1 MITLQQYL
9 NENLDINEGI
19 KDSIKGIIKRVE
31 AKIKKLDYKSII
43 SKFAVST
50 ALAASLL
57 NPMKIHAEKLPYN
70 SWDYPNINA
79 YIAKNDKADGE
90 RYAYSA
96 FGEDNEDAV
105 RNAFALLHM
114 NIFGTNSNYGA
125 SPNMSRDSRYNAI
138 KDKKDLV
145 DDYKLNETVDGKIVC
160 TLFLTEKAA
169 IMTGMPGLYKISNGK
184 VKNLIDNEKLVNDKN
199 YKYYLTVKNK
209 EIAQMCKDAIDDYKE
224 KTGKDCEAIAGSF
237 RRYIPD
243 ARTSVELT
251 FYAITNNTSSNII
264 RNAYK
269 KIQDHVIDR
278 VTNISSSGKYVDIML
293 VKPGTLK

>member
-31 AKIKKLDYKSII
+31 AKLKKLDYKNII

-70 SWDYPNINA
+70 SGDYSNINA

-114 NIFGTNSNYGA
+114 NIYGDDYIF
-125 SPNMSRDSRYNAI
+125 NDSRYNAI
-138 KDKKDLV
+138 KDRKDLV
-145 DDYKLNETVDGKIVC
+145 DDYKLNETEDGKIVC
-160 TLFLTEKAA
+160 TLFLTAKAA
-169 IMTGMPGLYKISNGK
+169 NMTGIPGLYKISNGK

-199 YKYYLTVKNK
+199 YKYYRDYKSD
-209 EIAQMCKDAIDDYKE
+209 EIAQMCKNAIDDYKE
-224 KTGKDCEAIAGSF
+224 RTGEDCEAIAGVMS
-237 RRYIPD
+237 REIQS
-243 ARTSVELT
+243 ARNFANLAFTKLIKS
-251 FYAITNNTSSNII
+251 ASSNIVK
-264 RNAYK
+264 NAYEK
-269 KIQDHVIDR
+269 KLDN
-278 VTNISSSGKYVDIML
+278 VTMRLSNGKYVDIIL
-293 VKPGTLK
+293 VKPGTLKTLR

>member
-19 KDSIKGIIKRVE
+19 KDSIKSIIKNVE

-70 SWDYPNINA
+70 SYDFSNINA

-114 NIFGTNSNYGA
+114 NIYGTNSNYGA

-184 VKNLIDNEKLVNDKN
+184 VKNIVDNKKSVSDKN
-199 YKYYLTVKNK
+199 YKYHMDEDDK

-224 KTGKDCEAIAGSF
+224 RTGKDCEAIAGSPD
-237 RRYIPD
+237 RDRQD
-243 ARTSVELT
+243 ARRDVEMS
-251 FYAITNNTSSNII
+251 FYLIIKDPSSNIVK
-264 RNAYK
+264 NAYTK
-269 KIQDHVIDR
+269 MLNWLTPQLS
-278 VTNISSSGKYVDIML
+278 NGEYVSIIL
-293 VKPGTLK
+293 APPGTLK

>member
-19 KDSIKGIIKRVE
+19 KDSIKGIIKRVK

-70 SWDYPNINA
+70 SGDYAKIDA

-105 RNAFALLHM
+105 RNAFVLLHI
-114 NIFGTNSNYGA
+114 NIYGVDDNV
-125 SPNMSRDSRYNAI
+125 SYDSRYNDI
-138 KDKKDLV
+138 KDRKDLV
-145 DDYKLNETVDGKIVC
+145 DDYKLNETADGKIVC
-160 TLFLTEKAA
+160 TLFLTTKAA
-169 IMTGMPGLYKISNGK
+169 NMTGIPGLYKISNGK

-199 YKYYLTVKNK
+199 YKYYRDYKSD

-224 KTGKDCEAIAGSF
+224 RTGEDCEAIAGVMS
-237 RRYIPD
+237 REIQS
-243 ARTSVELT
+243 ARNFANLT
-251 FYAITNNTSSNII
+251 FTKLIKSASSNIVK
-264 RNAYK
+264 NAYTK
-269 KIQDHVIDR
+269 KLNN
-278 VTNISSSGKYVDIML
+278 VTMRLSNGKYVDIIL
-293 VKPGTLK
+293 VKPGTLETLR

>member
-19 KDSIKGIIKRVE
+19 KDSIKSIIKNVE

-70 SWDYPNINA
+70 SGDFSNINS
-79 YIAKNDKADGE
+79 YIAQNNKTDGE
-90 RYAYSA
+90 RYAFSA
-96 FGEDNEDAV
+96 IGEDNEDAV
-105 RNAFALLHM
+105 KSAFALLHM
-114 NIFGTNSNYGA
+114 NIYGVD
-125 SPNMSRDSRYNAI
+125 SNMSIDSRHNAI
-138 KDKKDLV
+138 KDRKDLV
-145 DDYKLNETVDGKIVC
+145 DDYKLNETSDGKIVC
-160 TLFLTEKAA
+160 TLFLTGKAA
-169 IMTGMPGLYKISNGK
+169 NMAGMPGLYKISNGK
-184 VKNLIDNEKLVNDKN
+184 VKNFVDNERLVSDKS
-199 YKYYLTVKNK
+199 YKYYLTIKNK

-251 FYAITNNTSSNII
+251 FYAITNNTSDNIV

-278 VTNISSSGKYVDIML
+278 VTMVSSSGKYVDIML

>member
-19 KDSIKGIIKRVE
+19 SDSIKGIIKRVE
-31 AKIKKLDYKSII
+31 TKIKKLDYKSII

-145 DDYKLNETVDGKIVC
+145 DDYKLNETADGKIVC
-160 TLFLTEKAA
+160 TLFLTKKAA
-169 IMTGMPGLYKISNGK
+169 IMTEMPGLYKISNGK
-184 VKNLIDNEKLVNDKN
+184 FKNLVDNEKLVNDKN
-199 YKYYLTVKNK
+199 YKYYRDYKSD
-209 EIAQMCKDAIDDYKE
+209 EIAQMCKDAIDDYRE
-224 KTGKDCEAIAGSF
+224 KTDEDCEAIAGVMS
-237 RRYIPD
+237 REIQS
-243 ARTSVELT
+243 ARNFSHLAFTKLIKS
-251 FYAITNNTSSNII
+251 TSSNIVK
-264 RNAYK
+264 NAYTK
-269 KIQDHVIDR
+269 KLDN
-278 VTNISSSGKYVDIML
+278 VTMRLSNGKYVDIIL
-293 VKPGTLK
+293 VKPGTLKTLR

>member
-199 YKYYLTVKNK
+199 YKYYRDYKSD
-209 EIAQMCKDAIDDYKE
+209 EIAQMCKNAIDDYKE
-224 KTGKDCEAIAGSF
+224 RTGEDCEAIAGVMS
-237 RRYIPD
+237 REIQS
-243 ARTSVELT
+243 ARNFANLAFTKLIKS
-251 FYAITNNTSSNII
+251 ASSNIVK
-264 RNAYK
+264 NAYEK
-269 KIQDHVIDR
+269 KLDN
-278 VTNISSSGKYVDIML
+278 VTMQLSNGKYVDIIL
-293 VKPGTLK
+293 VKPGTLKTLK

>member
-70 SWDYPNINA
+70 SGDYAKIDA

-96 FGEDNEDAV
+96 FGEDNEDAI
-105 RNAFALLHM
+105 RNAFVLLHV
-114 NIFGTNSNYGA
+114 NIYGVDYNI
-125 SPNMSRDSRYNAI
+125 SYDSRYNDI
-138 KDKKDLV
+138 KDRKDLV
-145 DDYKLNETVDGKIVC
+145 DDYKLNETADGKIVC
-160 TLFLTEKAA
+160 TLFLTAKAA
-169 IMTGMPGLYKISNGK
+169 NMTGMPGLYKISNGK
-184 VKNLIDNEKLVNDKN
+184 VKNFVDNEKLISDKN
-199 YKYYLTVKNK
+199 YKYYKDCKSDEVS
-209 EIAQMCKDAIDDYKE
+209 QMCKDAIDDYKE
-224 KTGKDCEAIAGSF
+224 RTGEDCEAIAGTMS
-237 RRYIPD
+237 RQIQS
-243 ARTSVELT
+243 ARNFAYLT
-251 FYAITNNTSSNII
+251 FNTLIKSPSSNIVK
-264 RNAYK
+264 NAYTK
-269 KIQDHVIDR
+269 MLNWLTPQLS
-278 VTNISSSGKYVDIML
+278 NGEYVSIIL
-293 VKPGTLK
+293 VPSGTLK

>member
-19 KDSIKGIIKRVE
+19 KDSIKSIIKNIE

-43 SKFAVST
+43 SKFVVST

-70 SWDYPNINA
+70 SGDYSNINA

-114 NIFGTNSNYGA
+114 NIYGDDYIF
-125 SPNMSRDSRYNAI
+125 NDSRYNDI
-138 KDKKDLV
+138 KNRKDLV
-145 DDYKLNETVDGKIVC
+145 DDYKLNETEDGKIVC
-160 TLFLTEKAA
+160 TLFLTAKAA
-169 IMTGMPGLYKISNGK
+169 NMTGIPGLYKISNGK

-199 YKYYLTVKNK
+199 YKYYRDYKSD
-209 EIAQMCKDAIDDYKE
+209 EIAQMCKNAIDDYKE
-224 KTGKDCEAIAGSF
+224 RTGEDCEAIAGVMS
-237 RRYIPD
+237 REIQS
-243 ARTSVELT
+243 ARNFANLAFTKLIKS
-251 FYAITNNTSSNII
+251 ASSNIVK
-264 RNAYK
+264 NAYEK
-269 KIQDHVIDR
+269 KLDN
-278 VTNISSSGKYVDIML
+278 VTMRLSNGKYVDIIL
-293 VKPGTLK
+293 VKPGTLKTLR

>member
-70 SWDYPNINA
+70 SGDYAKIDA

-96 FGEDNEDAV
+96 FGEDNEDAI
-105 RNAFALLHM
+105 RNAFVLLHV
-114 NIFGTNSNYGA
+114 NIYGVDYNI
-125 SPNMSRDSRYNAI
+125 SYDSRYNDI
-138 KDKKDLV
+138 KDRKDLV
-145 DDYKLNETVDGKIVC
+145 DDYKLNETADGKIVC
-160 TLFLTEKAA
+160 TLFLTAKAA
-169 IMTGMPGLYKISNGK
+169 NMTGMPGLYKISNGK
-184 VKNLIDNEKLVNDKN
+184 VKNFVDNEKLVNDKN
-199 YKYYLTVKNK
+199 YKYYRDYESD
-209 EIAQMCKDAIDDYKE
+209 EIAQMCKDAIDDYRE
-224 KTGKDCEAIAGSF
+224 KTDEDCEAIAGVMS
-237 RRYIPD
+237 REIQS
-243 ARTSVELT
+243 ARNFAHLAFTKLIKS
-251 FYAITNNTSSNII
+251 ASSNIVK
-264 RNAYK
+264 NAYTK
-269 KIQDHVIDR
+269 KLDN
-278 VTNISSSGKYVDIML
+278 VTMRLSNGKYVDIIL
-293 VKPGTLK
+293 VKPGTLETLK

>member
-19 KDSIKGIIKRVE
+19 KDSIKNIIKNFE

-70 SWDYPNINA
+70 SGDYSNINA
-79 YIAKNDKADGE
+79 YIAQNDKADGE
-90 RYAYSA
+90 RYAFSA

-105 RNAFALLHM
+105 RNAFVLLHM
-114 NIFGTNSNYGA
+114 NIYGDDYNISN
-125 SPNMSRDSRYNAI
+125 NSRYNAI
-138 KDKKDLV
+138 KDRKDLV
-145 DDYKLNETVDGKIVC
+145 DDYKLNETTDGKIVC
-160 TLFLTEKAA
+160 TLFLTAKAA
-169 IMTGMPGLYKISNGK
+169 NMTGIPGLYKISNGK
-184 VKNLIDNEKLVNDKN
+184 VKNFVDNDRSINDKS
-199 YKYYLTVKNK
+199 YKYYLTIKNK
-209 EIAQMCKDAIDDYKE
+209 EIAQMCKDAIDDYKD

-251 FYAITNNTSSNII
+251 FYSITNNTSDNII

-269 KIQDHVIDR
+269 KIQDYVIDR
-278 VTNISSSGKYVDIML
+278 VTMVSSSGKYVDIML

>member
-19 KDSIKGIIKRVE
+19 SDSIKGIIKRVE
-31 AKIKKLDYKSII
+31 EKIKKLDYKSII

-70 SWDYPNINA
+70 SGDYSNINA
-79 YIAKNDKADGE
+79 YIAKNDKTDGE

-145 DDYKLNETVDGKIVC
+145 DDYKLNETADGKIVC
-160 TLFLTEKAA
+160 TLFLTKKAA
-169 IMTGMPGLYKISNGK
+169 IMTEMPGLYKISNGK
-184 VKNLIDNEKLVNDKN
+184 FKNLVDNEKLVNDKN
-199 YKYYLTVKNK
+199 YKYYRDYESD
-209 EIAQMCKDAIDDYKE
+209 EIAQMCKDAIDDYRE
-224 KTGKDCEAIAGSF
+224 KTDEDCEAIAGVMS
-237 RRYIPD
+237 REIQS
-243 ARTSVELT
+243 ARNFSHLA
-251 FYAITNNTSSNII
+251 FAKLIKSTSSNIVK
-264 RNAYK
+264 NAYTK
-269 KIQDHVIDR
+269 KLDN
-278 VTNISSSGKYVDIML
+278 VTMQLSNGKYVDIIL
-293 VKPGTLK
+293 VKPGTLKTLK

>member
-19 KDSIKGIIKRVE
+19 SDSIKGIIKRVE
-31 AKIKKLDYKSII
+31 AKIKKLDYKNII

-96 FGEDNEDAV
+96 FGEDNEDAI

-145 DDYKLNETVDGKIVC
+145 DDYKLNETADGKIVC
-160 TLFLTEKAA
+160 TLFLTKKAA
-169 IMTGMPGLYKISNGK
+169 IMTEMPGLYKISNGK
-184 VKNLIDNEKLVNDKN
+184 FKNLVNNEKLVNDKN
-199 YKYYLTVKNK
+199 YKYYRDYESD
-209 EIAQMCKDAIDDYKE
+209 EIAQMCKDAIDDYRE
-224 KTGKDCEAIAGSF
+224 KTDEDCEAIAGVMS
-237 RRYIPD
+237 REIQS
-243 ARTSVELT
+243 ARNFSHLAFTKLIKS
-251 FYAITNNTSSNII
+251 TSSNIVK
-264 RNAYK
+264 NAYTK
-269 KIQDHVIDR
+269 KLDN
-278 VTNISSSGKYVDIML
+278 VTMRLSNGKYVDIIL
-293 VKPGTLK
+293 VKPGTLKTLR

>member
-19 KDSIKGIIKRVE
+19 KDSIKSIIKNIE

-70 SWDYPNINA
+70 SGDYSNINA
-79 YIAKNDKADGE
+79 YIAQNDKADGE

-105 RNAFALLHM
+105 RNAFVLLHM
-114 NIFGTNSNYGA
+114 NIYGDDYNISNNY
-125 SPNMSRDSRYNAI
+125 RYNAI
-138 KDKKDLV
+138 KDRKDLV
-145 DDYKLNETVDGKIVC
+145 DDYKLNETSDGKIVC
-160 TLFLTEKAA
+160 TLFLTGKAA
-169 IMTGMPGLYKISNGK
+169 NMAGMPGLYKISNGD
-184 VKNLIDNEKLVNDKN
+184 VKNFVDNEKLVNDKN
-199 YKYYLTVKNK
+199 YKYYRDYKSD

-224 KTGKDCEAIAGSF
+224 RTGKDCEAIAGVMS
-237 RRYIPD
+237 REIQS
-243 ARTSVELT
+243 ARNFANLAFTKLIKS
-251 FYAITNNTSSNII
+251 ASSNIVK
-264 RNAYK
+264 NAYMK
-269 KIQDHVIDR
+269 KLNN
-278 VTNISSSGKYVDIML
+278 VTMRLSNGKYVDIIL
-293 VKPGTLK
+293 VKPGTLETLR

>member
-19 KDSIKGIIKRVE
+19 SDSIKGIIKRVE

-145 DDYKLNETVDGKIVC
+145 DDYKLNETADGKIVC
-160 TLFLTEKAA
+160 TLFLTKKAA
-169 IMTGMPGLYKISNGK
+169 IMTEMPGLYKISNGK
-184 VKNLIDNEKLVNDKN
+184 VKNLVDNEKLVNDKN
-199 YKYYLTVKNK
+199 YKYYRDYESD
-209 EIAQMCKDAIDDYKE
+209 EIAQMCKDAIDDYRE
-224 KTGKDCEAIAGSF
+224 KTDEDCEAIAGVMS
-237 RRYIPD
+237 REIQS
-243 ARTSVELT
+243 ARNFSHLAFTKLIKS
-251 FYAITNNTSSNII
+251 TSSNIVK
-264 RNAYK
+264 NAYTK
-269 KIQDHVIDR
+269 KLDN
-278 VTNISSSGKYVDIML
+278 VTMQLSNGKYVDIIL
-293 VKPGTLK
+293 VKPGTLKTLR

>member
-19 KDSIKGIIKRVE
+19 SDSIKGIIKRVE

-70 SWDYPNINA
+70 SGDYSNINA

-114 NIFGTNSNYGA
+114 NIYGDDYIF
-125 SPNMSRDSRYNAI
+125 NDSRYNDI
-138 KDKKDLV
+138 KNRKDLV
-145 DDYKLNETVDGKIVC
+145 DDYKLNETEDGKIVC
-160 TLFLTEKAA
+160 TLFLTAKAA
-169 IMTGMPGLYKISNGK
+169 NMTGIPGLYKISNGK

-199 YKYYLTVKNK
+199 YKYYRDYKSD
-209 EIAQMCKDAIDDYKE
+209 EIAQMCKNAIDDYKE
-224 KTGKDCEAIAGSF
+224 RTGEDCEAIAGVMS
-237 RRYIPD
+237 REIQS
-243 ARTSVELT
+243 ARNFANLAFTKLIKS
-251 FYAITNNTSSNII
+251 ASSNIVK
-264 RNAYK
+264 NAYEK
-269 KIQDHVIDR
+269 KLYN
-278 VTNISSSGKYVDIML
+278 VTMRLSNGKYVDIIL
-293 VKPGTLK
+293 VKPGTLKTLR

>member
-19 KDSIKGIIKRVE
+19 SDSIKGIIKRVE

-43 SKFAVST
+43 SKFAIST

-145 DDYKLNETVDGKIVC
+145 DDYKLNETADGKIVC
-160 TLFLTEKAA
+160 TLFLTKKAA

-184 VKNLIDNEKLVNDKN
+184 VKNLVDNEKLVNDKN
-199 YKYYLTVKNK
+199 YKYYRDYESD
-209 EIAQMCKDAIDDYKE
+209 EIAQMCKDAIDDYRE
-224 KTGKDCEAIAGSF
+224 KTDEDCEAIAGVMS
-237 RRYIPD
+237 REIQS
-243 ARTSVELT
+243 ARNFSHLAFTKLIKS
-251 FYAITNNTSSNII
+251 TSSNIVK
-264 RNAYK
+264 NAYTK
-269 KIQDHVIDR
+269 KLDN
-278 VTNISSSGKYVDIML
+278 VTMQLSNGKYVDIIL
-293 VKPGTLK
+293 VKPGTLKTLR

>member
-19 KDSIKGIIKRVE
+19 KDSIKSIIKNVE

-199 YKYYLTVKNK
+199 YKYYRDYKSD
-209 EIAQMCKDAIDDYKE
+209 EIAQMCKNAIDDYKE
-224 KTGKDCEAIAGSF
+224 RTGEDCEAIAGVMS
-237 RRYIPD
+237 REIQS
-243 ARTSVELT
+243 ARNFANLAFTKLIKS
-251 FYAITNNTSSNII
+251 ASSNIVK
-264 RNAYK
+264 NAYEK
-269 KIQDHVIDR
+269 KLDN
-278 VTNISSSGKYVDIML
+278 VTMQLSNGKYVDIIL
-293 VKPGTLK
+293 VKPGTLKTLK